1 MLPIVSYTSD
11 SFSEEEQAIYDA
23 LAREDRS
30 RILSWGIRPLV
41 GVSRTWDGGIS
52 LGMQSAWILHRAQS
66 VEDTIIRVSWR
77 TSAEASVLLGYA
89 F

>member
-1 MLPIVSYTSD
+1 
-11 SFSEEEQAIYDA
+11 

-30 RILSWGIRPLV
+30 RILAWGFRPLV
-41 GVSRTWDGGIS
+41 GASHEWEGGIS
-52 LGMQSAWILHRAQS
+52 LGMQASWIIHRAQS